1 MITQCYSLY
10 DKKAQSY
17 ATPFFTQN
25 DATAIR
31 AVHRLVLDP
40 NTTIACNPEDFQLVH
55 IGAINDETGEIAPYQ
70 VRVVVECSSLVPVK
84 ADV

>member
-31 AVHRLVLDP
+31 AVHRLVLDA

-55 IGAINDETGEIAPYQ
+55 IGALNDETGELACYQ
-70 VRVVVECSSLVPVK
+70 VRVVVECSSLVPVNEN
-84 ADV
+84 A